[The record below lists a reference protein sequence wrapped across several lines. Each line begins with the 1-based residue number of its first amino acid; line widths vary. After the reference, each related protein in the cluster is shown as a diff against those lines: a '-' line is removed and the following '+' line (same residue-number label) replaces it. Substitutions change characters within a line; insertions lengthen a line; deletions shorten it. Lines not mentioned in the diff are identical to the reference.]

1 MDFLEIVLLTVIF
14 LFPFL
19 DIALEKYKLKTK
31 IQEYWKLSIMLWLV
45 TAFLIYAFS
54 IDTLSVSSPNIIPD
68 SIMVMGLALLICCA
82 LATYTLY
89 SATSINNNDEI
100 KAQIRS
106 IFAKNNDSYDELLP
120 TNRKEYF
127 TFVGLVSMS
136 AGVCEELIF
145 RWYLLHFLEAYSNW
159 IIACVISSVIFGFW
173 HLYLGWMHV
182 IKSAVV
188 GFLLSLAYIYFDS
201 ILVVIVVHA
210 LMDIHAGTI
219 AFVVK
224 KPTSRVLI
232 ES

>member
-106 IFAKNNDSYDELLP
+106 MFAKNNDSYDELLP
-120 TNRKEYF
+120 TNRKEY
-127 TFVGLVSMS
+127 
-136 AGVCEELIF
+136 
-145 RWYLLHFLEAYSNW
+145 
-159 IIACVISSVIFGFW
+159 
-173 HLYLGWMHV
+173 
-182 IKSAVV
+182 
-188 GFLLSLAYIYFDS
+188 
-201 ILVVIVVHA
+201 
-210 LMDIHAGTI
+210 
-219 AFVVK
+219 
-224 KPTSRVLI
+224 
-232 ES
+232 